1 MKQLKSK
8 RTVAGMVGALAVL
21 GGGGLAIAA
30 SGDGAGS
37 PTEFLNAVAR
47 HLGVT
52 PQELED
58 ATKAAAIDQVNAA
71 LEDGRLTEEQAN
83 ELKERIEAGD
93 RPPFF
98 GPGFG
103 FFGGFHHGLG
113 PGLVDKL
120 SAAAEFLG
128 LEEAELRERLRDG
141 QSLADVAEAENKS
154 VDGLKQA
161 ILADAKSDLDAAV
174 NDERLT
180 REQADRIYERL
191 QAAIDR
197 IVTNTFDDRRGHR
210 FFRGPGGAPNEER
223 TAVFW

>member
-1 MKQLKSK
+1 MKQLRSK

-71 LEDGRLTEEQAN
+71 LEEGRITEQQAS
-83 ELKERIEAGD
+83 ELRDRIEAGD
-93 RPPFF
+93 VPPFF
-98 GPGFG
+98 GPR
-103 FFGGFHHGLG
+103 FFGFHHG
-113 PGLVDKL
+113 PPFGLVDKL

-141 QSLADVAEAENKS
+141 QSLADVAEAEDKS
-154 VDGLKQA
+154 VEQLKQA
-161 ILADAKSDLDAAV
+161 ILAEAKADLDAAV

-180 REQADRIYERL
+180 RAQADRFYERL
-191 QAAIDR
+191 RASIDR
-197 IVTNTFDDRRGHR
+197 IVNDTFEERRFRH
-210 FFRGPGGAPNEER
+210 FRGPGGAPDEEGA
-223 TAVFW
+223 AVFW

>member
-1 MKQLKSK
+1 MKRLKSK
-8 RTVAGMVGALAVL
+8 GTVAGMVGALAVL

-71 LEDGRLTEEQAN
+71 LEEGRITEAQAD

-93 RPPFF
+93 VPPFF

-103 FFGGFHHGLG
+103 FFGFHHGPG

-128 LEEAELRERLRDG
+128 LEEAELRERLREG

-154 VDGLKQA
+154 VDGLEQA
-161 ILADAKSDLDAAV
+161 ILADAKADLDAAV
-174 NDERLT
+174 EDERLT

-191 QAAIDR
+191 HAAIDR
-197 IVTNTFDDRRGHR
+197 IVTNTFDDRRGRH
-210 FFRGPGGAPNEER
+210 FFGGPGGTRNEE
-223 TAVFW
+223 TEAVFW

>member
-8 RTVAGMVGALAVL
+8 RMLAGLVGAVAVA
-21 GGGGLAIAA
+21 GGGGLALAA
-30 SGDGAGS
+30 SQEGAGS

-58 ATKAAAIDQVNAA
+58 ATKAAAVDQVNAA
-71 LEDGRLTEEQAN
+71 LEDGRITEEQAA

-93 RPPFF
+93 VPPFF
-98 GPGFG
+98 GPGF
-103 FFGGFHHGLG
+103 FGGFHGPPHGLF
-113 PGLVDKL
+113 DKL

-128 LEEAELRERLRDG
+128 LEEAELRDRLHDG

-161 ILADAKSDLDAAV
+161 ILAEAKADLDAAV
-174 NDERLT
+174 SDERLT
-180 REQADRIYERL
+180 REQADRFYERL
-191 QAAIDR
+191 QASIDE
-197 IVTNTFDDRRGHR
+197 IVTNTFDDRRGRH
-210 FFRGPGGAPNEER
+210 FFRGPGGAANEEP
-223 TAVFW
+223 AVYW

>member
-8 RTVAGMVGALAVL
+8 RTVAGMLGALAVL

-58 ATKAAAIDQVNAA
+58 ATKAAAVDQVNAA
-71 LEDGRLTEEQAN
+71 LEEGRITEEQAN

-93 RPPFF
+93 VPPFF
-98 GPGFG
+98 GPG
-103 FFGGFHHGLG
+103 FFGGFHHGPG
-113 PGLVDKL
+113 PGLFDKL

-128 LEEAELRERLRDG
+128 LEQAELRERLHDG

-161 ILADAKSDLDAAV
+161 ILAEAKADLDAAV
-174 NDERLT
+174 KDERLT
-180 REQADRIYERL
+180 QGQADRFYERL
-191 QAAIDR
+191 QASIDK
-197 IVTNTFDDRRGHR
+197 IVTDTFEDRRGRH
-210 FFRGPGGAPNEER
+210 FFRGPGGAANEEP
-223 TAVFW
+223 AGYW

>member
-1 MKQLKSK
+1 MTQLRSK
-8 RTVAGMVGALAVL
+8 RTLAGMVGALAVL
-21 GGGGLAIAA
+21 GGGGLGLAA

-37 PTEFLNAVAR
+37 PTEFLTAVAR

-71 LEDGRLTEEQAN
+71 LEEGRITEAQAN

-93 RPPFF
+93 VPPFF
-98 GPGFG
+98 GPGF
-103 FFGGFHHGLG
+103 FGFHHGPPLG
-113 PGLVDKL
+113 LFDKL
-120 SAAAEFLG
+120 SAAAVFLG
-128 LEEAELRERLRDG
+128 LEEAELRERLHDG

-161 ILADAKSDLDAAV
+161 ILADAKADLDAAV

-180 REQADRIYERL
+180 REQADRFYDRL
-191 QAAIDR
+191 QAAIDE
-197 IVTNTFDDRRGHR
+197 IVTNTFDDRRGRR
-210 FFRGPGGAPNEER
+210 FFGRPGTAPSEER

>member
-1 MKQLKSK
+1 MKQLRSK
-8 RTVAGMVGALAVL
+8 RTLAGMVGALAVL
-21 GGGGLAIAA
+21 GGGGLALAA

-71 LEDGRLTEEQAN
+71 LEEGRITEAQAN

-93 RPPFF
+93 VPPFF
-98 GPGFG
+98 GPGF
-103 FFGGFHHGLG
+103 FGFHHGPPLG
-113 PGLVDKL
+113 LFDKL

-128 LEEAELRERLRDG
+128 LEEAELRERLHDG

-161 ILADAKSDLDAAV
+161 ILADAKADLDAAV

-180 REQADRIYERL
+180 REQANRLYERL
-191 QAAIDR
+191 QAAIDE
-197 IVTNTFDDRRGHR
+197 IVTNTFDDRRGRH
-210 FFRGPGGAPNEER
+210 FFGRPGIAPSEER